1 MHASLVPTA
10 SDLAGLISYVLGN
23 PYLFISSSTVMTT
36 GLVLG
41 AVAVSMVPR
50 SAPVMR
56 FVATPLAMLLA
67 YFGVGSMVLATEIL
81 VRFHSS
87 ISEATE
93 TQFASGIGHLLE
105 AAAGIAV
112 LSPHLR
118 ARSRGTWIVA
128 NAVAVAYW
136 AAHVIVLTPPW
147 FAFQGQLEVIRAAA
161 LGALAA
167 GALVSA
173 FLWRTAP
180 RRTASSGSRRSPPL
194 RTESDEP

>member
-10 SDLAGLISYVLGN
+10 SDLAGLLAYVLGN

-56 FVATPLAMLLA
+56 VVAPPLAMLLV
-67 YFGVGSMVLATEIL
+67 YFGAGSMILATEIL
-81 VRFHSS
+81 IRFHDS
-87 ISEATE
+87 IPDATE
-93 TQFASGIGHLLE
+93 TQFASGVGHLLE

-112 LSPHLR
+112 LVPHLR
-118 ARSRGTWIVA
+118 ARTRLTWIVA
-128 NAVAVAYW
+128 NALAVGYW
-136 AAHVIVLTPPW
+136 AAHVVVLTPPW

-173 FLWRTAP
+173 LLWRAAP
-180 RRTASSGSRRSPPL
+180 RRR
-194 RTESDEP
+194 

>member
-10 SDLAGLISYVLGN
+10 SDLAGLLAYVLGN

-50 SAPVMR
+50 TAPVMR
-56 FVATPLAMLLA
+56 VVAPPLAMLLM
-67 YFGVGSMVLATEIL
+67 YFGAGSMILATEIL
-81 VRFHSS
+81 VRFHAS
-87 ISEATE
+87 IPDATE

-112 LSPHLR
+112 LTPHLR
-118 ARSRGTWIVA
+118 ARSRLTWIVA
-128 NAVAVAYW
+128 NAVAVGYW
-136 AAHVIVLTPPW
+136 IAHVVVLTPPW

-161 LGALAA
+161 LGALGA

-173 FLWRTAP
+173 FLWCAAP
-180 RRTASSGSRRSPPL
+180 RRR
-194 RTESDEP
+194 

>member
-10 SDLAGLISYVLGN
+10 NDLAGMVTYFLGN

-50 SAPVMR
+50 SAPLMR
-56 FVATPLAMLLA
+56 VVAPPLAMLLV
-67 YFGVGSMVLATEIL
+67 YFGVGSIVLATEIL
-81 VRFHSS
+81 VRFHDS
-87 ISEATE
+87 IPDPTE
-93 TQFASGIGHLLE
+93 TQFVSGIGHLLE

-118 ARSRGTWIVA
+118 ARSRVAWIVA
-128 NAVAVAYW
+128 NAIAVSYW

-147 FAFQGQLEVIRAAA
+147 FAFQGQFEVIRAAA

-167 GALVSA
+167 GALVSGL
-173 FLWRTAP
+173 LWRTAAP
-180 RRTASSGSRRSPPL
+180 RR
-194 RTESDEP
+194 

>member
-10 SDLAGLISYVLGN
+10 NDLAGLLAYVLGN

-56 FVATPLAMLLA
+56 VVGPPLAMLLV
-67 YFGVGSMVLATEIL
+67 YFGIGSIVLATEIL
-81 VRFHSS
+81 VRFHAS
-87 ISEATE
+87 IPDATE
-93 TQFASGIGHLLE
+93 TQFASGLGHLLE

-118 ARSRGTWIVA
+118 ARSRLTWVVA
-128 NAVAVAYW
+128 NALAVAYW

-167 GALVSA
+167 GLLVSA

-180 RRTASSGSRRSPPL
+180 RRR
-194 RTESDEP
+194 

>member
-10 SDLAGLISYVLGN
+10 NDLAGLLGYVLGN

-56 FVATPLAMLLA
+56 IVAPPLAMLLV
-67 YFGVGSMVLATEIL
+67 YFGAGSIVLATEIL
-81 VRFHSS
+81 VRFHDS
-87 ISEATE
+87 IPDPTE
-93 TQFASGIGHLLE
+93 TQFASGLGHLLE

-112 LSPHLR
+112 LTPHLR
-118 ARSRGTWIVA
+118 ARSRMTWVVA
-128 NAVAVAYW
+128 NALAVGYW
-136 AAHVIVLTPPW
+136 AVHVIVLTPPW
-147 FAFQGQLEVIRAAA
+147 FAFQGQLEVVRAAA
-161 LGALAA
+161 LGALAV

-173 FLWRTAP
+173 FLWRAAP
-180 RRTASSGSRRSPPL
+180 RRR
-194 RTESDEP
+194 

>member
-10 SDLAGLISYVLGN
+10 NDLAGLLGYVLGN

-50 SAPVMR
+50 SAPLMR
-56 FVATPLAMLLA
+56 IVAPPLAMLLV
-67 YFGVGSMVLATEIL
+67 YFGAGSMVLATEIF
-81 VRFHSS
+81 VRFHDS
-87 ISEATE
+87 IPDATE
-93 TQFASGIGHLLE
+93 TQLVSGVGHFLE

-112 LSPHLR
+112 LTPHLR
-118 ARSRGTWIVA
+118 ARSRLTWIVA
-128 NAVAVAYW
+128 NAVAVGYW
-136 AAHVIVLTPPW
+136 AAHVVVLTPPW

-173 FLWRTAP
+173 FFWRTAP
-180 RRTASSGSRRSPPL
+180 RRR
-194 RTESDEP
+194 

>member
-10 SDLAGLISYVLGN
+10 NDLAGLVGYVLGN

-56 FVATPLAMLLA
+56 VVAPPLAMLLA
-67 YFGVGSMVLATEIL
+67 YFGVGSILLASEIL
-81 VRFHSS
+81 VRFHDS
-87 ISEATE
+87 IPDATE

-105 AAAGIAV
+105 AAAGVAV
-112 LSPHLR
+112 LIPHLR
-118 ARSRGTWIVA
+118 RRSRRAWVVA

-136 AAHVIVLTPPW
+136 MAQVLILTPPW
-147 FAFQGQLEVIRAAA
+147 FAFQGQLEAVRMLA
-161 LGALAA
+161 LATLAA
-167 GALVSA
+167 GA
-173 FLWRTAP
+173 P
-180 RRTASSGSRRSPPL
+180 
-194 RTESDEP
+194 

>member
-1 MHASLVPTA
+1 MHGSLLPSAT
-10 SDLAGLISYVLGN
+10 DLADLFSYILGN
-23 PYLFISSSTVMTT
+23 PYLFVSSSTVMTT

-56 FVATPLAMLLA
+56 VVAPPLGMLLG

-81 VRFHSS
+81 LRFHAS
-87 ISEATE
+87 IPEATE

-105 AAAGIAV
+105 AAAGIAI

-118 ARSRGTWIVA
+118 SRSRRTWIVA
-128 NAVAVAYW
+128 NALAVAYW
-136 AAHVIVLTPPW
+136 ALHVVVLTPPW
-147 FAFQGQLEVIRAAA
+147 FAFQGQLEVIRTAA
-161 LGALAA
+161 LGTLAV

-173 FLWRTAP
+173 FLWRFAP
-180 RRTASSGSRRSPPL
+180 GRR
-194 RTESDEP
+194 

>member
-10 SDLAGLISYVLGN
+10 NDLAGLVNYILGN
-23 PYLFISSSTVMTT
+23 PFLFVSSSTVMTT

-56 FVATPLAMLLA
+56 VVAPPLAMLLV
-67 YFGVGSMVLATEIL
+67 YFGLGSMVLATEIL
-81 VRFHSS
+81 VRFHES
-87 ISEATE
+87 IPEATE
-93 TQFASGIGHLLE
+93 TQFASGVGHLLE

-118 ARSRGTWIVA
+118 IRSRRTWIAA
-128 NAVAVAYW
+128 NALAVAYW

-173 FLWRTAP
+173 LLWCAAP
-180 RRTASSGSRRSPPL
+180 QRR
-194 RTESDEP
+194 